1 MKEKEPEVDAG
12 PAAKK
17 RRNGFKKIGIKIQQI
32 VHGIKMTQNCAS
44 ALKCRMCDTGC
55 NHYKCPD

>member
-17 RRNGFKKIGIKIQQI
+17 RRNGFKKNRNKNLNLLKQI
-32 VHGIKMTQNCAS
+32 VHGIKMTQNSAS
-44 ALKCRMCDTGC
+44 AL
-55 NHYKCPD
+55 

>member
-17 RRNGFKKIGIKIQQI
+17 RRNDFLNEIQSKI
-32 VHGIKMTQNCAS
+32 S
-44 ALKCRMCDTGC
+44 ANRARHK
-55 NHYKCPD
+55 KCPKILRVC

>member
-17 RRNGFKKIGIKIQQI
+17 RRNGFKKNRNK
-32 VHGIKMTQNCAS
+32 NS
-44 ALKCRMCDTGC
+44 ANRARHKNDP
-55 NHYKCPD
+55 K

>member
-17 RRNGFKKIGIKIQQI
+17 RRNGFNRNK
-32 VHGIKMTQNCAS
+32 NS
-44 ALKCRMCDTGC
+44 ANRARHKNDP
-55 NHYKCPD
+55 K

>member
-32 VHGIKMTQNCAS
+32 VHGIKMTQNSAS
-44 ALKCRMCDTGC
+44 AL
-55 NHYKCPD
+55 